1 MEHLEPNDSVID
13 SLPIIT
19 AYLHAVASSLKP
31 NTDRKARAVL
41 TVTCLPSFEP
51 EWMLSLECS
60 RNGHYTIYANT
71 ADETIWPLDEPKSI
85 SPVKST
91 CGVSE
96 RVGSAIHRVFQM
108 ALMGTR
114 YPASPRE
121 GLDGVTYHFSYDRMC
136 GKTWSPLSES
146 IPGKLVT
153 LAQTVYEGSIAG
165 QIDEPKI
172 DRLIDW
178 FEGNLIGIDL
188 NR

>member
-1 MEHLEPNDSVID
+1 
-13 SLPIIT
+13 
-19 AYLHAVASSLKP
+19 
-31 NTDRKARAVL
+31 
-41 TVTCLPSFEP
+41 
-51 EWMLSLECS
+51 
-60 RNGHYTIYANT
+60 
-71 ADETIWPLDEPKSI
+71 
-85 SPVKST
+85 
-91 CGVSE
+91 
-96 RVGSAIHRVFQM
+96 M

-146 IPGKLVT
+146 VPGKLVT